1 MDETRECPNCG
12 ALNRADAPWC
22 ARCLT
27 RLEVSEPDFEP
38 TFEEAFEPE
47 PPRRKAGL
55 RIVALA
61 LILAFGAAFGVAN
74 VISVLDSGPGPVR
87 RGLVD
92 PQGFRF
98 LGIDPESGTP
108 IRYDPCRPL
117 HYVFAPEHA
126 PSGALEDVKKAS
138 QIAAEAT
145 GIEFV
150 FDGTTNEPAQPRR
163 PAYQPERY
171 GDRWAPILIG
181 WIPHDSAI
189 FEHDSVGVGGSE
201 ARANGRGKLVY
212 VTGDII
218 LNGADQLANGFG
230 AGRTWGKVLLHE
242 WGHVLGLDHVVDPAQ
257 VMHANLVSSPANW
270 GTGDLAGLRQLGRN
284 GGCVDAPEPR

>member
-27 RLEVSEPDFEP
+27 RFETSEPS
-38 TFEEAFEPE
+38 FEETYETE
-47 PPRRKAGL
+47 SPRRGAGL
-55 RIVALA
+55 RIVALVLMIA
-61 LILAFGAAFGVAN
+61 IAGAFGVAN
-74 VISVLDSGPGPVR
+74 LISALEGPPAVR
-87 RGLVD
+87 RGLID

-98 LGIDPESGTP
+98 LGIDPDSGEP
-108 IRYDPCRPL
+108 IRYDPCSPL
-117 HYVFAPEHA
+117 HYVFNEEHA
-126 PSGALEDVKKAS
+126 PSGALADVKRSA
-138 QIAAEAT
+138 QLTAEAS

-150 FDGTTNEPAQPRR
+150 YDGTTEEPASPRR
-163 PAYQPERY
+163 AAYQPDRY
-171 GDRWAPILIG
+171 GQRWAPILIG

-201 ARANGRGKLVY
+201 ARENDRDQLVY

-257 VMHANLVSSPANW
+257 VMNANLVSSPANW
-270 GTGDLAGLRQLGRN
+270 GTGDRAGLRKLGSL
-284 GGCVDAPEPR
+284 GGCINEPPPRV

>member
-1 MDETRECPNCG
+1 MDATRECPNCG

-27 RLEVSEPDFEP
+27 RLEEFEPVFDDVSEPEP
-38 TFEEAFEPE
+38 A
-47 PPRRKAGL
+47 RRGAGL
-55 RIVALA
+55 RMVALV
-61 LILAFGAAFGVAN
+61 LILAFGAAFGAAN
-74 VISVLDSGPGPVR
+74 VISVLDGGPGPVR

-98 LGIDPESGTP
+98 IGVDPDSGEP
-108 IRYDPCRPL
+108 IRYDPCTPL
-117 HYVFAPEHA
+117 HYTFNPEHA
-126 PSGALEDVKKAS
+126 PSGAEADLKRSA
-138 QIAAEAT
+138 QLTAEAT
-145 GIEFV
+145 GIEFIY
-150 FDGTTNEPAQPRR
+150 DGTTEEPARPQR
-163 PAYQPERY
+163 PAYQPDRY

-201 ARANGRGKLVY
+201 ARQNDRGQLVY

-218 LNGADQLANGFG
+218 LNGADQLASGFG

-257 VMHANLVSSPANW
+257 VMNANLVSSPANW
-270 GTGDLAGLRQLGRN
+270 GTGDLAGLRRLGRN
-284 GGCVDAPEPR
+284 AGCLNALPPRA